1 MYIQISIFI
10 FLVFMPLFQALGLPE
25 GSQWGPNATA
35 VREEHMQATQI
46 YMEATAKMGFGP
58 GTSVPQASP
67 VMPAMFSNAMGPG
80 GMFSN
85 APLPG
90 AGGMFS

>member
-1 MYIQISIFI
+1 MYIHISIFI

-25 GSQWGPNATA
+25 GSQWAPNATA
-35 VREEHMQATQI
+35 VREEHVQATQI

>member
-1 MYIQISIFI
+1 VQ
-10 FLVFMPLFQALGLPE
+10 LFQALGLPE
-25 GSQWGPNATA
+25 GSQWGPNAT
-35 VREEHMQATQI
+35 VIREEHMKATKI
-46 YMEATAKMGFGP
+46 YMEATAMMGFGP

-67 VMPAMFSNAMGPG
+67 VMPAMFSNAMGLG
-80 GMFSN
+80 GMFSNGPGIGAMFGN